1 MKIGVPKEI
10 KDQEGRVA
18 VTPDGAHFLIQ
29 KGHQVFIETDA
40 GLNSGFSNEQYQQAG
55 AELVST
61 SVAWAVDLVVKVKEP
76 LESEYQYL
84 DRQIVFTYL
93 HLAGVTPS
101 LTQELLKKGT
111 TAIAYETLEDEQGR
125 LPLLAPMSAVAGN
138 MATLMGGYYLA
149 EFNQGRGVQLGKVL
163 GKRHGKVVII
173 GDGVVGQHAAQVAM
187 GMGANVFVAGID
199 PAKMQQT
206 KAAILPDVEFFLSS
220 PEAIAEHVKEADLVV
235 GAVLIHGAKAPKIIS
250 EQMIKSMAKGS
261 VVVDVSIDQG
271 GCIATSKPT
280 SHSNPVFIQHG
291 VIHYCVTN
299 MPGAYPRTSTI
310 ALSDAT
316 LPYVLQI
323 ADAGKASLMTDETL
337 VKAINTCDGK
347 ITCKVVAE
355 GLGMLDSYQPIANFK

>member
-18 VTPDGAHFLIQ
+18 ITPDGAHFLIQ
-29 KGHQVFIETDA
+29 KGHQVLIETDA
-40 GLNSGFSNEQYQQAG
+40 GLNSGFSNEHYQQAG

-61 SVAWAVDLVVKVKEP
+61 AAAWAVDLVVKVKEP
-76 LESEYQYL
+76 LESEYLYL
-84 DRQIVFTYL
+84 DRQIIFTYL

-101 LTQELLKKGT
+101 LTQELLKKGA
-111 TAIAYETLEDEQGR
+111 TAIAYETLEDEQGH

-138 MATLMGGYYLA
+138 MATLMGAYYLA

-163 GKRHGKVVII
+163 GKRHGKVVVI

-187 GMGANVFVAGID
+187 AMGANVFVAGID
-199 PAKMQQT
+199 PIKMQQT

-220 PEAIAEHVKEADLVV
+220 PEAIAEHLKDADLVV

-250 EQMIKSMAKGS
+250 EDMIKSMAKGS

-280 SHSNPVFIQHG
+280 SHSNPVFIKHG

-316 LPYVLQI
+316 LPYVLKI
-323 ADAGKASLMTDETL
+323 ADAGKTALMTDNSL
-337 VKAINTCDGK
+337 VKAVNICDGK
-347 ITCKVVAE
+347 ITCKAVAE
-355 GLGMLDSYQPIANFK
+355 GLGMMDNYQPIANFI

>member
-18 VTPDGAHFLIQ
+18 VTPDGAHYLIQ

-40 GLNSGFSNEQYQQAG
+40 GLGSGFSNEQYERAG
-55 AELVST
+55 AQIVST
-61 SVAWAVDLVVKVKEP
+61 SAAWAVDLVVKVKEP
-76 LESEYQYL
+76 LESEYPYL
-84 DRQIVFTYL
+84 DRQIIFTYF
-93 HLAGVTPS
+93 HLAGVAAS

-138 MATLMGGYYLA
+138 MATLMGSYYLA
-149 EFNQGRGVQLGKVL
+149 KFNQGKGVQLGKVL
-163 GKRHGKVVII
+163 GRRHGKVVII
-173 GDGVVGQHAAQVAM
+173 GDGVVGQHAAQVAD
-187 GMGANVFVAGID
+187 GMGANVFVAGVD
-199 PAKMQQT
+199 PANMQKIKNT
-206 KAAILPDVEFFLSS
+206 LLPDAEFFLSN
-220 PEAIAEHVKEADLVV
+220 PENISEHIKEADLVV
-235 GAVLIHGAKAPKIIS
+235 GAVLVHGAKAPKIIS
-250 EQMIKSMAKGS
+250 EDMIKSMAKGS

-280 SHSNPVFIQHG
+280 SHTHPVFINHD

-316 LPYVLQI
+316 LPYVLKI
-323 ADAGKASLMTDETL
+323 ADAGKTSLMTDKIL
-337 VKAINTCDGK
+337 IKAINICDGK
-347 ITCKVVAE
+347 ITCKAVAE
-355 GLGMLDSYQPIANFK
+355 GLGMLDSYQPIDKF

>member
-18 VTPDGAHFLIQ
+18 ITPDGAHCLIQ
-29 KGHQVFIETDA
+29 KGHQLCIETDA
-40 GLNSGFSNEQYQQAG
+40 GLNSGFSNEQYQQVG
-55 AELVST
+55 AQLVST
-61 SVAWAVDLVVKVKEP
+61 AAAWAVDLVVKVKEP

-84 DRQIVFTYL
+84 DRQMIFTYL

-101 LTQELLKKGT
+101 LTQELLKKAV
-111 TAIAYETLEDEQGR
+111 TAIAYETLEDEQGG
-125 LPLLAPMSAVAGN
+125 LPLLAPMSAIAGN

-163 GKRHGKVVII
+163 GRRHGKVVII
-173 GDGVVGQHAAQVAM
+173 GDGVVGQHAAQVAS
-187 GMGANVFVAGID
+187 GMGGNVFVAGID
-199 PAKMQQT
+199 SVKMQHT
-206 KAAILPDVEFFLSS
+206 KAELLPDVEFFLSS
-220 PEAIAEHVKEADLVV
+220 PEAIAEHIKEADLVI
-235 GAVLIHGAKAPKIIS
+235 GAVLIHGAKAPKIVS
-250 EQMIKSMAKGS
+250 EDMIKSMAKGT

-280 SHSNPVFIQHG
+280 SHTNPVFIKHG

-316 LPYVLQI
+316 LPYILKI
-323 ADAGKASLMTDETL
+323 ADAGKESLMVDKAL
-337 VKAINTCDGK
+337 VKAINTYDGK
-347 ITCKVVAE
+347 ITCKAVAE
-355 GLGMLDSYQPIANFK
+355 GLGMLDSYKLIA

>member
-18 VTPDGAHFLIQ
+18 VTPDGARFLIQ
-29 KGHQVFIETDA
+29 KGHQVLIETDA

-55 AELVST
+55 AGLVST
-61 SVAWAVDLVVKVKEP
+61 AAAWTVDLVVKVKEP

-84 DRQIVFTYL
+84 DRQIIFTYL

-125 LPLLAPMSAVAGN
+125 LPLLAPMSAIAGN
-138 MATLMGGYYLA
+138 MATLMGAYYLA

-163 GKRHGKVVII
+163 GKRHGKVVVI

-187 GMGANVFVAGID
+187 AMGANVFVAGID
-199 PAKMQQT
+199 PVKMQQT
-206 KAAILPDVEFFLSS
+206 KAEILPDVEFFLSS
-220 PEAIAEHVKEADLVV
+220 PELIAEHVKDADLVV

-250 EQMIKSMAKGS
+250 EDMIKSMAKGA

-271 GCIATSKPT
+271 GCMETSKPT
-280 SHSNPVFIQHG
+280 SHSQPVFIQHG

-316 LPYVLQI
+316 LPYVLEI
-323 ADAGKASLMTDETL
+323 ADAGKAALMADEIL
-337 VKAINTCDGK
+337 AKAVNTYDGK
-347 ITCKVVAE
+347 ITCKAVAE
-355 GLGMLDSYQPIANFK
+355 GLGMLDNYQPIASFR